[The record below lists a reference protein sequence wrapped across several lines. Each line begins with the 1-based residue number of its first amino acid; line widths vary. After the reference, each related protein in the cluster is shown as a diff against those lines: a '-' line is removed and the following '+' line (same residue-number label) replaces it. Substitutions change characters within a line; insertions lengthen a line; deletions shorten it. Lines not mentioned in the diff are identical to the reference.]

1 MSLHSMTEV
10 AYQIMVELEAP
21 MSFAE
26 LWEKVKTEMGF
37 NEAQAAKK
45 IASFYSALMLDKKFV
60 LLEDNIWDLRKR
72 HTYHET
78 HIDLSEIEI
87 AEDLINDED
96 FDRELELEYL
106 DSND

>member
-1 MSLHSMTEV
+1 MTEI
-10 AYQIMVELEAP
+10 AYQIMLDVETP
-21 MSFAE
+21 ISFAE
-26 LWEKVKTEMGF
+26 LWEKVKITMGY
-37 NEAQAAKK
+37 NESQATNK
-45 IASFYSALMLDKKFV
+45 IASFYSSLMLDKKFV

-72 HTYHET
+72 HTYNEAHV
-78 HIDLSEIEI
+78 DLSELEL

>member
-1 MSLHSMTEV
+1 MTEI
-10 AYQIMVELEAP
+10 AYQIMLDVETP
-21 MSFAE
+21 ISFAE
-26 LWEKVKTEMGF
+26 LWEKVKTTMGY
-37 NEAQAAKK
+37 NESQAANK
-45 IASFYSALMLDKKFV
+45 IASFYSSLMLDKKFV

-72 HTYHET
+72 HTYNEAHV
-78 HIDLSEIEI
+78 DLSELEL